1 MTTDG
6 RLSTIMGI
14 TSFEQFAL
22 NRQLLNA
29 VADLGYTE
37 PTPIQQKTIPLSLGN
52 HDVLGIAQTGTGK
65 TAAYLLPLLMKIK
78 YAQGNNPRALILA
91 PTRELVMQINQAVS
105 ELGKYTDLRHLALY
119 GGLGPKT
126 QIETLRKGVDLLV
139 ATPGRFM
146 DLYRLGEIVTKDIR
160 TMVLDEADK
169 MMDMGFMP
177 QIRSVLEVIP
187 TKRQNLLFSATFG
200 GRVERLSGE
209 FLEAPVKVEVTP
221 QASTA
226 EMVSQVIYEVPNF
239 RTKINLLDYLVS
251 KDTFERGIIF
261 ARSKSNAENIY
272 KFLARK
278 VVESDQIRVIHAN
291 KGQNTRINAMDAFR
305 EGNVK
310 VLVATDV
317 AARGIDIAQVS
328 HVINFDL
335 PLIYEDYVHRIG
347 RTGRANHT
355 GEAITFLTMAEEYH
369 VQKIEKII
377 RMTIPRQPIPSQ
389 VEVIETPFDEQ
400 QAMLRE
406 MDEQRRKDDPTFLGA
421 FHEKKAKNMPG
432 GKTRLKTKSKLPGA
446 KKPTLQSSDGRL
458 GTASRKTGNSMVN
471 KAGGA
476 RRSGPRGGRR

>member
-1 MTTDG
+1 ME
-6 RLSTIMGI
+6 I
-14 TSFEQFAL
+14 TSFEQFEL

-78 YAQGNNPRALILA
+78 YPQGTNPRALILA
-91 PTRELVMQINQAVS
+91 PTRELAMQINEAVS
-105 ELGKYTDLRHLALY
+105 ELGKYTGLRHLALY

-126 QIETLRKGVDLLV
+126 QIETLRNGVDIIV

-160 TMVLDEADK
+160 TMVMDEADK

-177 QIRSVLEVIP
+177 QIRSILEVIP

-209 FLEAPVKVEVTP
+209 FLEAPIKVEVTP

-226 EMVSQVIYEVPNF
+226 DMVSQVIYEVPNF
-239 RTKINLLDYLVS
+239 RTKINLLDYLIS
-251 KDTFERGIIF
+251 KDTFQRVIIF
-261 ARSKSNAENIY
+261 ARTKGTADNIY

-278 VVESDQIRVIHAN
+278 VVETEKIRVIHAN
-291 KGQNTRINAMDAFR
+291 KGQNTRMNAMDAFK
-305 EGNVK
+305 EGSVQ

-317 AARGIDIAQVS
+317 AARGIDVAEVS

-369 VQKIEKII
+369 VQKIERII
-377 RMTIPRQPIPSQ
+377 RMTIPRMPLPPL
-389 VEVIETPFDEQ
+389 VEVVETPFDEQ
-400 QAMLRE
+400 QEMLRE
-406 MDEQRRKDDPTFLGA
+406 IDEQRRKDDPTFKGA
-421 FHEKKAKNMPG
+421 FHEKKASNLPPAG
-432 GKTRLKTKSKLPGA
+432 RDRLKSKSKVTGP
-446 KKPTLQSSDGRL
+446 KKASAQPTGGRPKA
-458 GTASRKTGNSMVN
+458 GVGRKANVAAAS
-471 KAGGA
+471 KAGGSKKA
-476 RRSGPRGGRR
+476 GPRGGRR